1 MVCVC
6 VRVCVCVYVR
16 VCVCACVRVCV
27 RACERVCVRV
37 RKFDVETLQRRR
49 INNVSIRCAR
59 HSLTTFVS
67 VVDVQVCTHEQI
79 YTIHRYTF
87 TSVAARCVEG
97 LSLDQSCVDKEV
109 LSRCT
114 EQLFTCVS
122 CVMWCGDASNVVVR
136 VVCDVVWWLV

>member
-1 MVCVC
+1 M
-6 VRVCVCVYVR
+6 
-16 VCVCACVRVCV
+16 RVCV
-27 RACERVCVRV
+27 RASVCARACT

-49 INNVSIRCAR
+49 ISNVSIRCAR

-97 LSLDQSCVDKEV
+97 LPLDQSCVDKAV

-122 CVMWCGDASNVVVR
+122 CVMWCGGSSNVVVWG
-136 VVCDVVWWLV
+136 VNSW